1 MRVILSD
8 KEILKLQGGETPLIT
23 PFDDCRLR
31 GASYD
36 VLLDNEITPL
46 RESAGIIDL
55 SDQTS
60 IDSVYQQQLKADGFV
75 LKPGQYCLAA
85 LAESITLPD
94 DVVAYVVPRTRFTR
108 LGLIVA
114 DQFCNPSYSGRLRIG
129 LYNASGNNLRLAS
142 YLSVAQL
149 VFVRLDT
156 TPSAE
161 RLYRNQESA
170 AYHGETSFVGSQM
183 ESSSLSPKDRELYDA
198 LMQELLGES

>member
-8 KEILKLQGGETPLIT
+8 KEILKLQDGDVPLIT
-23 PFDDCRLR
+23 PFDDRRLR

-55 SDQTS
+55 SDQAS
-60 IDSVYQQQLKADGFV
+60 IDSVYPQQLKADGFV
-75 LKPGQYCLAA
+75 LKPGQFCLAA
-85 LAESITLPD
+85 LAESIALPD
-94 DVVAYVVPRTRFTR
+94 DVVAYVVPRTRLTR

-149 VFVRLDT
+149 IFVRLDT
-156 TPSAE
+156 MPSAE

-170 AYHGETSFVGSQM
+170 AYHGETSFLGSQT
-183 ESSSLSPKDRELYDA
+183 EPSSLSPKDRGLYDA
-198 LMQELLGES
+198 LMQELLGEG